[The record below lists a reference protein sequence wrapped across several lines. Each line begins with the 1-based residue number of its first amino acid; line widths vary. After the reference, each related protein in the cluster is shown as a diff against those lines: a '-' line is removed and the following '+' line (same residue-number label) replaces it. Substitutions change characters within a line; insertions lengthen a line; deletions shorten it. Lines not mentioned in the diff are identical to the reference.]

1 MFYLFFKNYGE
12 IKIRKLR
19 QFVWERLVF
28 VEGSLSFIDVEVI
41 DGCYI
46 VIICQNVKMVY
57 ILDKNGNWL
66 FLLGLLGFLWVIVV
80 L

>member
-1 MFYLFFKNYGE
+1 MFYLFFKKYGE

-41 DGCYI
+41 NGCYI

>member
-1 MFYLFFKNYGE
+1 MFYLFFKKYGE